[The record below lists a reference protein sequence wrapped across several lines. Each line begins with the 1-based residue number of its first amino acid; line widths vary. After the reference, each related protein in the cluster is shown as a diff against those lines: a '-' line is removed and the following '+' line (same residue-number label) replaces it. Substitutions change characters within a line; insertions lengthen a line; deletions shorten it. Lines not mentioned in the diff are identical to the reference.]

1 MKRAC
6 RPSTVSRPAPCQR
19 PDPAHQAPRLSADT
33 RRVPSRGCAET
44 PDLLAQGGGG
54 LLPPPWAA
62 GVGRSQPLRRVKASK
77 RPTVPSDEALL
88 APTVSGARFDTL
100 PGSASLDASVLPLTL
115 RRTPELDLVHSTL
128 FHDPSTTFE
137 VPRRSTLLAPRKWQK
152 TRPFGLTSSFQSP
165 PAVVERPFRARSKE
179 SAPTDDGLVQDL

>member
-44 PDLLAQGGGG
+44 PDLLAQG
-54 LLPPPWAA
+54 
-62 GVGRSQPLRRVKASK
+62 VGRSQPLRSVKASK

-179 SAPTDDGLVQDL
+179 SAPTDDGLV

>member
-6 RPSTVSRPAPCQR
+6 RPSTVSRPSPCRR
-19 PDPAHQAPRLSADT
+19 PDPAPSSTATQRGHQKSPLKGVHRDARRARLGRGTSAS
-33 RRVPSRGCAET
+33 PA
-44 PDLLAQGGGG
+44 
-54 LLPPPWAA
+54 WA
-62 GVGRSQPLRRVKASK
+62 GGRSQPLRRVKASK

-88 APTVSGARFDTL
+88 APTVRGARFDTL
-100 PGSASLDASVLPLTL
+100 PGSASLDASVLPLTF

-179 SAPTDDGLVQDL
+179 SAPTDDGLV